1 MDYFDAVFYKWD
13 SGAEGSLFYIAHDG
27 SNYLLKAWQA
37 GTTTTYTQAT
47 LTGKP
52 SGIAA
57 LRDRGI
63 VITIEGANGYHIYS
77 ADKASPNT
85 KLDCFRNSGTT
96 TCENT
101 T

>member
-27 SNYLLKAWQA
+27 SNYLLEAWQA

-47 LTGKP
+47 LSGKP